1 MIAGEKLRPALPIA
15 VLTVLLLVPAIHNG
29 FPLIFPD
36 SGTYLGIAFGPEYAL
51 DRSSYYGLLLK
62 PFVALAPGAAG
73 LWIAIAVQ
81 ALAVALALW
90 AVAGRLDPE
99 GSGRWR
105 RLAWIAP
112 AALLTALPW
121 HAGQFMPDALTG
133 ILVLLVWLAASREPG
148 ESRTLLLWTAIVL
161 LTLTHY
167 THLPLLLA
175 AAAATLVGTRVGGR
189 GWRAMPRRLLPALA
203 AAGLVLAGWIVANG
217 AVFGRWTVSP
227 TGSVFLYA
235 RLNEDG
241 LIGPWLDRH
250 CGRDAPPR
258 LCAIRGQLPRDSQQL
273 LWTGAAT
280 PVTDLIWHPD
290 PPEARW
296 AWVDMMAQ
304 ANRGAIAERPGAFLA
319 SSLRGFA
326 RQFASFAPLDDE
338 CPNSCRDPSGGITYI
353 LGRYRPDTVPAL
365 LASHQ
370 SRGTTPKALVRAI
383 VWPIETVA
391 LLLLP
396 VAFVLAWR
404 RRDAPA
410 LSLVAAVIAALVV
423 NAALAGALSDVHDRY
438 QSRLVWLAP
447 FALLMI
453 AWRRRRL
460 TLAGVRPYVRGAPDK
475 HGDHSS
481 AG

>member
-1 MIAGEKLRPALPIA
+1 MPARRAIAP
-15 VLTVLLLVPAIHNG
+15 VLILAFLLLVPAIHNG

-51 DRSSYYGLLLK
+51 DRSSYYGWLLK
-62 PFVALAPGAAG
+62 PLVALAPGVVG
-73 LWIAIAVQ
+73 LWIAIAAQ
-81 ALAVALALW
+81 ALAVALVLW
-90 AVAGRLDPE
+90 AVAGRLDSE

-133 ILVLLVWLAASREPG
+133 ILVLLVWSAASRAPG
-148 ESRTLLLWTAIVL
+148 ESGNLLLWAAILL

-175 AAAATLVGTRVGGR
+175 TAAITLVCTRA
-189 GWRAMPRRLLPALA
+189 GWRAMPRRFLPALA
-203 AAGLVLAGWIVANG
+203 VAGLVLAGWIVANG
-217 AVFGRWTVSP
+217 AVLGRWTVSP

-241 LIGPWLDRH
+241 LVGPWLDRH
-250 CGRDAPPR
+250 CGNDAPPR

-273 LWTGAAT
+273 LWSGAAT
-280 PVTDLIWHPD
+280 PVSDLIWHPD

-296 AWVDMMAQ
+296 PWIDMMAQ
-304 ANRGAIAERPGAFLA
+304 ASRGAIAERPGHFLL

-338 CPNSCRDPSGGITYI
+338 CPIGCRDPSGGITYM
-353 LGRYRPDTVPAL
+353 LGVYRPETVPVL

-370 SRGTTPKALVRAI
+370 SQGTTPKALVRAI
-383 VWPIETVA
+383 VLPIEILA

-396 VAFVLAWR
+396 VAIILAR
-404 RRDAPA
+404 RRGDGPA
-410 LSLVAAVIAALVV
+410 LSLVAAVIAALAV
-423 NAALAGALSDVHDRY
+423 NAAMAGALSDVHDRY

-447 FALLMI
+447 FVLLMI
-453 AWRRRRL
+453 AWRWRRL
-460 TLAGVRPYVRGAPDK
+460 TLAGARPYVRGAPDK

>member
-1 MIAGEKLRPALPIA
+1 MIAGEKLRPVLPIA
-15 VLTVLLLVPAIHNG
+15 VLTLLLLVPAIHNG

-62 PFVALAPGAAG
+62 PLVALAPGVIG
-73 LWIAIAVQ
+73 LWIAVAVQ
-81 ALAVALALW
+81 ALAVALVLW
-90 AVAGRLDPE
+90 AAAGRLDAE

-148 ESRTLLLWTAIVL
+148 ESGNLLLWTAIVL

-167 THLPLLLA
+167 THLPLLLF
-175 AAAATLVGTRVGGR
+175 AAAATLIATHIAGR
-189 GWRAMPRRLLPALA
+189 GWRFVLRRFLPALA
-203 AAGLVLAGWIVANG
+203 VAGLVLAGWILANG
-217 AVFGRWTVSP
+217 AVLGRWTVSP

-241 LIGPWLDRH
+241 LVGPWLDRH
-250 CGRDAPPR
+250 CGNDAPPR

-273 LWTGAAT
+273 LWSGAAT
-280 PVTDLIWHPD
+280 PVTDLVWHPD

-296 AWVDMMAQ
+296 PWIDMMAQ
-304 ANRGAIAERPGAFLA
+304 ASRGAIAERPGQFLL

-338 CPNSCRDPSGGITYI
+338 CPVGCRDPSGGITYV
-353 LGRYRPDTVPAL
+353 LGVYRPEAVPAL

-370 SRGTTPKALVRAI
+370 SQGTTPKALVRLI
-383 VWPIETVA
+383 VWPIEILA

-410 LSLVAAVIAALVV
+410 LSLVAAVIAALLI
-423 NAALAGALSDVHDRY
+423 NAAMAGALSDVHDRY

-447 FALLMI
+447 FVLLMI
-453 AWRRRRL
+453 AWRWRRL
-460 TLAGVRPYVRGAPDK
+460 TLPGARPYVRGAPDK